1 MESKKPVRLRMQ
13 KGALLLLVFAW
24 VPFFFRAPDRYQTM
38 LGVLGVTLLIVGWA
52 IVDSIQALMGFLR
65 EMKEESGRNS
75 DPP

>member
-1 MESKKPVRLRMQ
+1 MKNKKPVRLRVQ

-24 VPFFFRAPDRYQTM
+24 APFFFRAPDRYQTM

-65 EMKEESGRNS
+65 EMKEQSGCS
-75 DPP
+75 PDPH